1 MKALALWILA
11 VSTTALWAQPT
22 NSSPKPSAEISP
34 AAVLTTM
41 KLVADWQLANPSPTA
56 GRYKENTW
64 TYGALYTGIMALDEI
79 AGTPKYR
86 DAMVTMGQK
95 FNWQL
100 GPRPYHADDHCVGQT
115 YLELYLKDRDTVRAS
130 TLRSPRN
137 QSYRDLHLKKADPAM
152 LDPVRARFD
161 FILAHP
167 ATNVLDFKTPH
178 AGDRWSWCDAL
189 FMAPPAWIRLWK
201 ATGDQRYLDFMDSEW
216 RATSDFLYDTNEHL
230 FFRDS
235 TYADSR
241 QGGIV
246 YRKREANGAKIFW
259 SRGNGWVLAGLARV
273 LKYLPPEHP
282 HRKFYETQFQEMA
295 AKIAS
300 LQQADG
306 LWRSSLLDPESYP
319 LKETSGS
326 GFYTFALAWG
336 INHNL
341 LDRDTYG
348 PVVRKAWRSLVEC
361 VTPEGKLEHVQP
373 IGADPKKFLPT
384 DTEVY
389 GPGAFL
395 LAGREVY
402 QLAGGSIP
410 STK

>member
-1 MKALALWILA
+1 MKKIALLILG
-11 VSTTALWAQPT
+11 VFTTALWAQPT
-22 NSSPKPSAEISP
+22 NRAKPSAEISP
-34 AAVLTTM
+34 TAVLNTM
-41 KLVADWQLANPSPTA
+41 KLVADWQLAHPSPTA
-56 GRYKENTW
+56 AHYKENTW
-64 TYGALYTGIMALDEI
+64 TYGALYTGVMALNEI
-79 AGTPKYR
+79 AGTPKYH
-86 DAMVTMGQK
+86 DAMVLMGKK
-95 FNWQL
+95 FDWQL
-100 GPRPYHADDHCVGQT
+100 APRRYHADDHCVGQT
-115 YLELYLKDRDTVRAS
+115 YLELFLQDRDA
-130 TLRSPRN
+130 
-137 QSYRDLHLKKADPAM
+137 AM
-152 LDPVRARFD
+152 LGPVKERFD

-189 FMAPPAWIRLWK
+189 FMGPPAWIRQYK

-235 TYADSR
+235 TYF
-241 QGGIV
+241 Q
-246 YRKREANGAKIFW
+246 KREANGAKIFC
-259 SRGNGWVLAGLARV
+259 SRGNGWVMGGLARV

-282 HRKFYETQFQEMA
+282 HRKYYEGQFKEMA

-306 LWRSSLLDPESYP
+306 LWRSSLLDPDSYP

-336 INHNL
+336 INNGL
-341 LDRDTYG
+341 LARTTYE
-348 PVVRKAWRSLVEC
+348 PVVRKAWSALVEC
-361 VTPEGKLEHVQP
+361 VTPDGKLEHVQP

-389 GPGAFL
+389 GTGAFL
-395 LAGREVY
+395 LAGRELY
-402 QLAGGSIP
+402 QLAGGSLP
-410 STK
+410 PAK

>member
-1 MKALALWILA
+1 MKMFALLILA

-22 NSSPKPSAEISP
+22 SSAKPSAEISP

-41 KLVADWQLANPSPTA
+41 KLVADWQLAHPSPTA
-56 GRYKENTW
+56 ASYKENTW
-64 TYGALYTGIMALDEI
+64 TYGALYTGVMALNEV
-79 AGTPKYR
+79 AGTPKYH
-86 DAMVTMGQK
+86 DAMVAVGKK
-95 FNWQL
+95 FDWHL
-100 GPRPYHADDHCVGQT
+100 APRTYHADDHCVGQT
-115 YLELYLKDRDTVRAS
+115 YLELFLQDR
-130 TLRSPRN
+130 
-137 QSYRDLHLKKADPAM
+137 DPAM
-152 LDPVRARFD
+152 LAPTKARFD
-161 FILAHP
+161 FILANSP
-167 ATNVLDFKTPH
+167 TNDLNMNIK
-178 AGDRWSWCDAL
+178 GSQNRWSWCDAL
-189 FMAPPAWIRLWK
+189 FMGPPAWIRLWK
-201 ATGDQRYLDFMDSEW
+201 ATGDQRYLDFMDNEW

-235 TYADSR
+235 SYFE
-241 QGGIV
+241 
-246 YRKREANGAKIFW
+246 KREANGKKIFW
-259 SRGNGWVLAGLARV
+259 SRGNGWVMAGLARV
-273 LKYLPPEHP
+273 LKHLPPEHP

-300 LQQADG
+300 LQQPDG

-336 INHNL
+336 INNHL
-341 LDRDTYG
+341 LDRAAYE
-348 PVVRKAWRSLVEC
+348 PVVRKAWSALVEC

-389 GPGAFL
+389 GAGAFL
-395 LAGREVY
+395 LAGRELY

-410 STK
+410 PEK